1 MNTIIGRSQQQ
12 EELSTLYQ
20 SKQSEF
26 LVVYGRRR
34 VGKTFLIREYFG
46 NSFNFHVTGL
56 ANVDTHDQL
65 VNFHAALREYSNK
78 SLPFAQTWF
87 EAFQQLIELLKKTK
101 AKKKVIFFDELPWMD
116 TAKSKF
122 MSAFEHFWNSW
133 ASAQKDVMLI
143 VCGSSTSWLMDKII
157 NNKGGLHNRTTH
169 QMYLK
174 PFSLSETE
182 LYLRSRNFA
191 WTQKQI
197 AECYMVFGGIPYYLS
212 LLNKKFG
219 VPQNVDRL
227 LFSESGRLK
236 NEFLNLYASLFR
248 FSERYIQIVEAL
260 SKKLKGLTREEIL
273 NATKLPDGGNF
284 TKLLK
289 DLELCGFI
297 RKYNGFGKKKK
308 ESLFQLVDFY
318 TLFYFRFIEKNRS
331 FDEHFWTHSADTSA
345 IRAWK
350 GYSFELLCLTHILEI
365 KRALGIHGML
375 TKVAT
380 WKSEQSD
387 DGAQIDLL
395 IERNDNV
402 INLCEM
408 KFSKGEFTIDK
419 AYFKSLQNK
428 VEAFQA
434 ETNPQQA
441 IHLTLISSNGLK
453 PNAYSQQIQN
463 ELILGDL
470 F

>member
-1 MNTIIGRSQQQ
+1 
-12 EELSTLYQ
+12 
-20 SKQSEF
+20 
-26 LVVYGRRR
+26 
-34 VGKTFLIREYFG
+34 
-46 NSFNFHVTGL
+46 
-56 ANVDTHDQL
+56 
-65 VNFHAALREYSNK
+65 
-78 SLPFAQTWF
+78 
-87 EAFQQLIELLKKTK
+87 
-101 AKKKVIFFDELPWMD
+101 MD

-133 ASAQKDVMLI
+133 ASAQKNVKLI

-157 NNKGGLHNRTTH
+157 NNKGGLHNRTT
-169 QMYLK
+169 QQIYLK

-182 LYLRSRNFA
+182 LYLRSQNFA

-219 VPQNVDRL
+219 VPQNVDNL
-227 LFSESGRLK
+227 LFSENGKLK
-236 NEFLNLYASLFR
+236 TEFSNLYASLFK
-248 FSERYIQIVEAL
+248 FSEKYVKVVEAL

-273 NATKLPDGGNF
+273 KATKHPDGGTF
-284 TKLLK
+284 TKTLT

-297 RKYNGFGKKKK
+297 RRYNGFGKRKR

-331 FDEHFWTHSADTSA
+331 LDEHFWSHSTDTSV

-350 GYSFELLCLTHILEI
+350 GYTFELLCLTHISEI

-375 TKVAT
+375 TKVAA
-380 WKSEQSD
+380 WKSEKSS

-408 KFSKGEFTIDK
+408 KFSNAEYIIDK
-419 AYFKSLQNK
+419 AYFKKLQNK
-428 VEAFQA
+428 IEAFRS
-434 ETNPQQA
+434 ETNLQQA
-441 IHLTLISSNGLK
+441 IHLTIISSNGLK

-463 ELILGDL
+463 ELKLSDL